1 MEHWDI
7 RPGRAHLFR
16 DRCDMHRLTT
26 DLISQACRVFL
37 PLAYPGGE
45 AAIPAR
51 KRPLLE
57 LPPGQEILSHLAGD
71 PAVRESCQV
80 VSAKGGGVR
89 ALLVRLGCAH
99 FPHLKLKAQLLAHE
113 QGDLW
118 LFSVD
123 THDAFSSSSFLPP
136 PGHPD
141 AAKWQQLQCA
151 NAALKQCIEAA
162 WEQAG
167 LMTFNALLRRDLDQS
182 GPPS

>member
-1 MEHWDI
+1 
-7 RPGRAHLFR
+7 
-16 DRCDMHRLTT
+16 MHRLTT
-26 DLISQACRVFL
+26 DLISQACRVFVS
-37 PLAYPGGE
+37 LAYPGGE

-57 LPPGQEILSHLAGD
+57 LPPGQEMLKHLAGD
-71 PAVRESCQV
+71 PAVRECCQV
-80 VSAKGGGVR
+80 VSAKGGGVK
-89 ALLVRLGCAH
+89 ALLIRLGCAH
-99 FPHLKLKAQLLAHE
+99 FPHLKLKAQLLNHE

-123 THDAFSSSSFLPP
+123 THDAFSSTSFLPP

-151 NAALKQCIEAA
+151 NAALKERIEAA
-162 WEQAG
+162 WEKSG

-182 GPPS
+182 GPSS

>member
-1 MEHWDI
+1 
-7 RPGRAHLFR
+7 
-16 DRCDMHRLTT
+16 MHRLTT

-51 KRPLLE
+51 KRPLLD
-57 LPPGQEILSHLAGD
+57 LPPGQAILAYLPTD
-71 PAVRESCQV
+71 PAVRECCQI
-80 VSAKGGGVR
+80 VSAKTGGVR
-89 ALLVRLGCAH
+89 SLLIRLGCAH
-99 FPHLKLKAQLLAHE
+99 YPHLKLKAQLVHHD

-123 THDAFSSSSFLPP
+123 THDAFSATSFLPP

-141 AAKWQQLQCA
+141 GARWAELQTA
-151 NAALKQCIEAA
+151 NASVKGRIEAA

-167 LMTFNALLRRDLDQS
+167 LMTFNGLLRRDLDQA
-182 GPPS
+182 GPSS